1 MSPFSLTFALECA
14 FRKIKEI
21 KEGLK
26 LSETHHYLVCTGHVR
41 LLSNKI
47 SAMKMNTDTVY
58 KKVVRKL
65 SICSCRMNRM

>member
-14 FRKIKEI
+14 VRKFKEN
-21 KEGLK
+21 EGLK
-26 LSETHHYLVCTGHVR
+26 LSETHHCLVCTGHVR

-47 SAMKMNTDTVY
+47 SAMKMNTDIAY